1 MDLLDGMLQPDPKKR
16 ISPGDALKHPF
27 FRDIGAGG
35 GGEGGGGDL
44 MVVGGE

>member
-27 FRDIGAGG
+27 FRDVGAGG
-35 GGEGGGGDL
+35 GIGGGSDL
-44 MVVGGE
+44 VVVGGE